1 MAKPPAKPELGA
13 ESSEDEP
20 MTVFEH
26 LGELR
31 TRLVRSVLGI
41 IPCIAL
47 AWELRE
53 QLLSFLVA
61 PLSQA
66 WLKLH
71 LGEPTLHF
79 SNPVDLFVAYVK
91 IAMIVGLIFASPWI
105 AYQMWGFV
113 APGLYSR
120 EKLYAI
126 PFAMASAVFFAGGAF
141 FGYSTVF
148 PFGFQSLLG
157 MAGMLPSHIIR
168 VQPTIMIDEYLGF
181 ATGMLLAFGVVFEV
195 PVVLTFM
202 AFAGV
207 VNWKQLLKFSRY
219 WILIASILAAVLTPS
234 PDVGSMLMMMGPL
247 ILLYYLSVAIAYFI
261 GPKVEAEI
269 DEPDPDAKSTKS
281 DSAPASRPK

>member
-1 MAKPPAKPELGA
+1 MAVTKPKPPEL
-13 ESSEDEP
+13 EPPDDEP

-31 TRLVRSVLGI
+31 TRLIRSLLGI
-41 IPCIAL
+41 LPGIAL
-47 AWELRE
+47 AWGLRE
-53 QLLSFLVA
+53 QLLDFLVA
-61 PLSQA
+61 PLSTA
-66 WLKLH
+66 WMKLK

-79 SNPVDLFVAYVK
+79 ANPVDLFVAYFK
-91 IAMIVGLIFASPWI
+91 IAVMCGLIFASPWI
-105 AYQMWGFV
+105 AYQMWSFV

-120 EKLYAI
+120 EKMYAV
-126 PFAMASAVFFAGGAF
+126 PFALASAVFFAGGAF
-141 FGYSTVF
+141 FGYAEVF
-148 PFGFQSLLG
+148 PFGFESLLG
-157 MAGMLPSHIIR
+157 MSGMLPSHIVR

-207 VNWKQLLKFSRY
+207 VNWKQLLAFSRY

-247 ILLYYLSVAIAYFI
+247 VVLYYMSVAIAYFI
-261 GPKVEAEI
+261 GPKVEPD
-269 DEPDPDAKSTKS
+269 DETDTADADPES
-281 DSAPASRPK
+281 DSATASRPK

>member
-1 MAKPPAKPELGA
+1 MAKVAVKTSGEA
-13 ESSEDEP
+13 EPVDDQP

-31 TRLVRSVLGI
+31 SRLWKSMLGI
-41 IPCIAL
+41 LPGIYV

-53 QLLSFLVA
+53 WLLGYLVT
-61 PLSQA
+61 PLSKA
-66 WLKLH
+66 WVKLG

-79 SNPVDLFVAYVK
+79 ANPVDLFVAYVK
-91 IAMIVGLIFASPWI
+91 IAVIVGLIFSSPWI
-105 AYQMWGFV
+105 AYQMWAFV
-113 APGLYSR
+113 APGLYAK

-126 PFAMASAVFFAGGAF
+126 PFALASAVFFAGGAF

-148 PFGFQSLLG
+148 PFGFESLLG
-157 MAGMLPSHIIR
+157 MAGMLPSHVVR

-207 VNWKQLLKFSRY
+207 VNWKQLVKFGRY

-234 PDVGSMLMMMGPL
+234 PDVGSMLMMMVPL
-247 ILLYYLSVAIAYFI
+247 IVLYYLSVLVAYFI
-261 GPKVEAEI
+261 GPKVEP
-269 DEPDPDAKSTKS
+269 EPQD
-281 DSAPASRPK
+281 